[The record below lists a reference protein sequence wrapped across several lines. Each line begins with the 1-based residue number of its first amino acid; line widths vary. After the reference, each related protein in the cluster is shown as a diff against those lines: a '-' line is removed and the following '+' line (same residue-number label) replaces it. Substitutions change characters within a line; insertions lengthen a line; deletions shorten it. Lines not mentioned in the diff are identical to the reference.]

1 MSADFIQTAIDHVD
15 TGSFILLT
23 WQLKTKWIPAERALE
38 KKERE
43 NLVQQFTETMAR
55 ERKAH
60 AEDVLALQQDY
71 DKMVQ
76 NERQHFKDTVNTLIE
91 SFLREVERIESKI
104 SV

>member
-1 MSADFIQTAIDHVD
+1 MSAEFVQTAVEHID

-23 WQLKTKWIPAERALE
+23 WYLMTKWIPAERASE
-38 KKERE
+38 KQERE
-43 NLVQQFTETMAR
+43 NLVQQFTETIAR

-60 AEDVLALQQDY
+60 AEDILVLQRDY

-76 NERQHFKDTVNTLIE
+76 NEREHFKDTVNTMIE

>member
-1 MSADFIQTAIDHVD
+1 M
-15 TGSFILLT
+15 
-23 WQLKTKWIPAERALE
+23 TKWIPAERASE
-38 KKERE
+38 KQERE
-43 NLVQQFTETMAR
+43 NLVQQFTETIAR

-60 AEDVLALQQDY
+60 AEDILVLQRDY

-76 NERQHFKDTVNTLIE
+76 NEREHFKDTVNTMIE

>member
-23 WQLKTKWIPAERALE
+23 WYLMTKWIPAERALE

-43 NLVQQFTETMAR
+43 NLVNQFTETMAR
-55 ERKAH
+55 ERNAH

-76 NERQHFKDTVNTLIE
+76 NERQHFKATVTTLIE

>member
-1 MSADFIQTAIDHVD
+1 MSADFVQTAIEHVD

-23 WQLKTKWIPAERALE
+23 WYLMTKWMPAERALE
-38 KKERE
+38 KQERE
-43 NLVQQFTETMAR
+43 KLVQQFTEGIAR
-55 ERKAH
+55 EREAH
-60 AEDVLALQQDY
+60 ADDILSLQRDY

-76 NERQHFKDTVNTLIE
+76 NEREHFKDTVNTLIE

>member
-23 WQLKTKWIPAERALE
+23 WYLMTKWIPAERALE

-43 NLVQQFTETMAR
+43 NLVNQ
-55 ERKAH
+55 
-60 AEDVLALQQDY
+60 
-71 DKMVQ
+71 
-76 NERQHFKDTVNTLIE
+76 FKDTVNTLIE